1 MISVLF
7 VEDDLDQINLYR
19 YAFEKQG
26 IKLIPTTGMADTL
39 ESALNEQPDVILLDL
54 LLENEYGIDILRELK
69 SNKMLQDIPVIVF
82 TNFESLESR
91 DRAKIFHA
99 TDYVIK
105 SQVTPKEMIE
115 RVRVMMAEREEN
127 KNNKNS
133 PDA

>member
-26 IKLIPTTGMADTL
+26 MKLLPAVGAADTIDT
-39 ESALNEQPDVILLDL
+39 ALNAQPDVILLDL
-54 LLENEYGIDILRELK
+54 LLEDEYGIDILKDLK
-69 SNKMLQDIPVIVF
+69 DHPMLKDIPVIVF

-91 DRAKIFHA
+91 DRARAFHA

-115 RVRVMMAEREEN
+115 RVRAIVADRE
-127 KNNKNS
+127 KSKADS
-133 PDA
+133 KGSSV